1 MNFNYRDFFIHN
13 DDLHIIKEQLSII
26 DEMARVANDN
36 ALEPNA
42 EAVWKMY
49 DKGGELDNEKIA
61 ANLGINVDTVKK
73 IIAIC
78 EKKFLENK
86 TVIQIANEMKLTDN
100 TINVVLN
107 NAIPDWERAQDRH
120 FTKDAE
126 EIYNLYK
133 SGIKEPEK
141 IVNLINQNR
150 KQYLQIKEEK
160 VNLVLKIVD
169 IATKQMENDG
179 VTNTREIERQ
189 INHTITRYTI
199 NKLIKN
205 LDIGKIRYMHK
216 FTEKQDAFIL
226 FNYLQGIGPSE
237 IARKFNTEFSTD
249 SKNLNIE
256 PTPILNRI
264 RNGILNLKSDSDSE
278 SEISEYALELLT
290 KLKVNIEKLDAETK
304 NLLKN
309 YTPAKTVGGRDR
321 LARRGGNV
329 DPTRQM
335 SGKKGNLNLEP
346 DIHQTITTGQIP
358 ASGQLG
364 KKYGAPINTQ
374 GALAL

>member
-205 LDIGKIRYMHK
+205 LGIGKIRYMHK

-249 SKNLNIE
+249 SNKLNIGDGA
-256 PTPILNRI
+256 IYARI
-264 RNGILNLKSDSDSE
+264 KNTILKSDSE
-278 SEISEYALELLT
+278 SKISEYALNLIRDYKTEYFST
-290 KLKVNIEKLDAETK
+290 VNIEHPETK
-304 NLLKN
+304 KLLKN
-309 YTPAKTVGGRDR
+309 YIPSKTVGSKDR
-321 LARRGGNV
+321 LARRGGKV

-335 SGKKGNLNLEP
+335 SGEKGNLER
-346 DIHQTITTGQIP
+346 DTHQTITTGQIP

>member
-205 LDIGKIRYMHK
+205 LGIGKIRYMHK

-226 FNYLQGIGPSE
+226 FN
-237 IARKFNTEFSTD
+237 ST
-249 SKNLNIE
+249 NIC
-256 PTPILNRI
+256 PKI
-264 RNGILNLKSDSDSE
+264 KSDTS
-278 SEISEYALELLT
+278 L
-290 KLKVNIEKLDAETK
+290 
-304 NLLKN
+304 
-309 YTPAKTVGGRDR
+309 
-321 LARRGGNV
+321 
-329 DPTRQM
+329 
-335 SGKKGNLNLEP
+335 
-346 DIHQTITTGQIP
+346 
-358 ASGQLG
+358 
-364 KKYGAPINTQ
+364 KYGFKCGIEC
-374 GALAL
+374 GSVIVG